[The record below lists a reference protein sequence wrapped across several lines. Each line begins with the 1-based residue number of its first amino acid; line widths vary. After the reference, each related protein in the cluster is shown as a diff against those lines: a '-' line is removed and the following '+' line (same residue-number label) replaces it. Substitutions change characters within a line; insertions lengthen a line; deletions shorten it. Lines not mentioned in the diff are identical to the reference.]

1 MKKRLYPR
9 LAWQGIRKNGK
20 IYFPYLAAC
29 IFVVMV
35 YYLIGFLSSDPVIR
49 EMEGGAQMQIIL
61 SLGTGVMG
69 IFSVIFLFYTNSF
82 LMKRRKKELGLYHVL
97 GMDRKNIAVVLIWEN
112 LMTAGTSLGGGIL
125 GGILF
130 SKLGQLAMIYLLGGK
145 ADFSFSINSD
155 ILIRTL
161 KTYGVIFLLLL
172 AYRILQIFRT
182 RPLDLLKSESL
193 GERPPR
199 ANWLSAILGAVL
211 LGAAYGMAVTVKEP
225 VTIIWLFFVAVLM
238 VIGATY
244 LLFMAGSVT
253 LCKVLKKNKKYYYK
267 TNHFVSLSSMMFR
280 MKRNGAGLASICI
293 LSTMVLVMVSGTV
306 SLFLGT
312 EDSLRSRYPR
322 NLVVNT
328 PSLEDGVVSQVNQ
341 IVEGALEKYGVRE
354 ENVLHYRQL
363 VMSGMAEGNRMI
375 LDYANSGEFSYTEYE
390 NVRQIMVVPVE
401 DYNRIMG
408 TDETLD
414 RQEVLVCN
422 TKTDWQENYQELI
435 LEGMGTWKIKD
446 QVEFVDNGV
455 DAMQIIPTTYL
466 FVSDVSVMEEMY
478 QSYPKA
484 GEEFEFW
491 NYYGTDLDCSD
502 ETQSLIA
509 QEISAGLQSLGEQDP
524 AFSGTTVEC
533 VGVERM
539 DFYSTYAGLF
549 FLGILLG
556 IVFLLGM
563 VLIMYYKQVSEGYED
578 QGRFEILQKVGMT
591 EKEIKKSINSQVLT
605 VFFMPLIWAGIHTA
619 FAFPMIY
626 RLLQLFSLH
635 NMWLL
640 IGITGGCFLGFGLV
654 YVLMY
659 LLTSKSY
666 YKIVRGGSFSSRRQ
680 RGIGQ
685 QN

>member
-112 LMTAGTSLGGGIL
+112 LMTAGISLGGGIL

-408 TDETLD
+408 TDET
-414 RQEVLVCN
+414 
-422 TKTDWQENYQELI
+422 
-435 LEGMGTWKIKD
+435 
-446 QVEFVDNGV
+446 
-455 DAMQIIPTTYL
+455 
-466 FVSDVSVMEEMY
+466 
-478 QSYPKA
+478 
-484 GEEFEFW
+484 
-491 NYYGTDLDCSD
+491 
-502 ETQSLIA
+502 QSLIA

-524 AFSGTTVEC
+524 AFSETTVEC

-578 QGRFEILQKVGMT
+578 QSRFEILQKVGMT
-591 EKEIKKSINSQVLT
+591 EREIRKSVNSQVLT

-680 RGIGQ
+680 RG
-685 QN
+685 

>member
-1 MKKRLYPR
+1 MKMRLYPR

-35 YYLIGFLSSDPVIR
+35 FYLIGFLSSDPVIR
-49 EMEGGAQMQIIL
+49 EMEGGAQMQVVL
-61 SLGTGVMG
+61 SLGTAVMG
-69 IFSVIFLFYTNSF
+69 VFSVIFLFYTNSF
-82 LMKRRKKELGLYHVL
+82 LMKRRKKELGLYHIL
-97 GMDRKNIAVVLIWEN
+97 GMDRKNIAFVLIWEN
-112 LMTAGTSLGGGIL
+112 LMTAGISLGTGLL

-130 SKLGQLAMIYLLGGK
+130 SKLGQLAMIYLLNGK
-145 ADFSFSINSD
+145 VDFSFSINFHVF
-155 ILIRTL
+155 ILTL
-161 KTYGVIFLLLL
+161 KTYGLIFLLLL

-199 ANWLSAILGAVL
+199 ANWISAL
-211 LGAAYGMAVTVKEP
+211 LGAALLAAAYFLSVTTKEP
-225 VTIIWLFFVAVLM
+225 VAIIWLFFVAVFM

-253 LCKVLKKNKKYYYK
+253 LCKILKKNKKYYYK

-328 PSLEDGVVSQVNQ
+328 PSLDNGIVDQVEQ
-341 IVEGALEKYGVRE
+341 IVAGALEKYGVQE

-363 VMSGMAEGNRMI
+363 VMSGMAQGNQVI
-375 LDYANSGEFSYTEYE
+375 LDYAKNGEFSYAEYE

-408 TDETLD
+408 TDESLD
-414 RQEVLVCN
+414 RQEILVCN
-422 TKTDWQENYQELI
+422 TKTDW
-435 LEGMGTWKIKD
+435 
-446 QVEFVDNGV
+446 
-455 DAMQIIPTTYL
+455 
-466 FVSDVSVMEEMY
+466 EEMY
-478 QSYPKA
+478 QDYPKA
-484 GEEFEFW
+484 EEQFQFW
-491 NYYGTDLDCSD
+491 DYYGTDLDCSD

-509 QEISAGLQSLGEQDP
+509 QEISSGLQSLGEQDP

-539 DFYSTYAGLF
+539 DFYSMYAGMF

-578 QGRFEILQKVGMT
+578 QDRFEILQKVGMT
-591 EKEIKKSINSQVLT
+591 EKEIRKSIHSQILT
-605 VFFMPLIWAGIHTA
+605 VFFMPLIGAGIHTA

-659 LLTSKSY
+659 LLTSRSY
-666 YKIVRGGSFSSRRQ
+666 YKIVRGGNFNSSKR
-680 RGIGQ
+680 IF
-685 QN
+685 

>member
-112 LMTAGTSLGGGIL
+112 LMTAGISLGAGIL

-145 ADFSFSINSD
+145 VDFSFSINFHV
-155 ILIRTL
+155 LIITL
-161 KTYGVIFLLLL
+161 KTYGLIFLLLL

-182 RPLDLLKSESL
+182 RPLELLKSESL

-408 TDETLD
+408 TDET
-414 RQEVLVCN
+414 
-422 TKTDWQENYQELI
+422 
-435 LEGMGTWKIKD
+435 
-446 QVEFVDNGV
+446 
-455 DAMQIIPTTYL
+455 
-466 FVSDVSVMEEMY
+466 
-478 QSYPKA
+478 
-484 GEEFEFW
+484 
-491 NYYGTDLDCSD
+491 
-502 ETQSLIA
+502 QSLIA

-578 QGRFEILQKVGMT
+578 QSRFEILQKVGMT
-591 EKEIKKSINSQVLT
+591 EREIRKSVNSQVLT

-680 RGIGQ
+680 RG
-685 QN
+685 

>member
-82 LMKRRKKELGLYHVL
+82 LMKRRKKELGMYHVL

-112 LMTAGTSLGGGIL
+112 LMTAGISL

-225 VTIIWLFFVAVLM
+225 VIIIWLFFVAVLM

-408 TDETLD
+408 TDET
-414 RQEVLVCN
+414 
-422 TKTDWQENYQELI
+422 
-435 LEGMGTWKIKD
+435 
-446 QVEFVDNGV
+446 
-455 DAMQIIPTTYL
+455 
-466 FVSDVSVMEEMY
+466 
-478 QSYPKA
+478 
-484 GEEFEFW
+484 
-491 NYYGTDLDCSD
+491 
-502 ETQSLIA
+502 QSLIA

-524 AFSGTTVEC
+524 DFSGTTVEC

-578 QGRFEILQKVGMT
+578 QSRFEILQKVGMT
-591 EKEIKKSINSQVLT
+591 EREIRKSVNSQVLT

-680 RGIGQ
+680 RG
-685 QN
+685 

>member
-20 IYFPYLAAC
+20 ICFPYLAAC

-35 YYLIGFLSSDPVIR
+35 FYLIGFLSSDPVIR
-49 EMEGGAQMQIIL
+49 EMEGGAQMQVVL
-61 SLGTGVMG
+61 SLGTAVMG
-69 IFSVIFLFYTNSF
+69 VFSVIFLFYTNSF
-82 LMKRRKKELGLYHVL
+82 LMKRRKKELGLYHIL
-97 GMDRKNIAVVLIWEN
+97 GMDRKNIAFVLIWEN
-112 LMTAGTSLGGGIL
+112 LMTAGISLGTGLL

-130 SKLGQLAMIYLLGGK
+130 SKLGQLAMIYLLNGK
-145 ADFSFSINSD
+145 VDFSFSINFHVS
-155 ILIRTL
+155 ILTL
-161 KTYGVIFLLLL
+161 KTYGLIFLLLL

-199 ANWLSAILGAVL
+199 ANWISAL
-211 LGAAYGMAVTVKEP
+211 LGAALLAAAYFLSVTTKEP
-225 VTIIWLFFVAVLM
+225 VAIIWLFFVAVFM

-253 LCKVLKKNKKYYYK
+253 LCKILKKNKKYYYK

-328 PSLEDGVVSQVNQ
+328 PSLDDGIVDQVGQ
-341 IVEGALEKYGVRE
+341 IVAGALEKYGVQE

-363 VMSGMAEGNRMI
+363 VMSGMAQGNQVI
-375 LDYANSGEFSYTEYE
+375 LDYAKNGEFSYAEYE

-408 TDETLD
+408 TDESLD
-414 RQEVLVCN
+414 RQEILVCN
-422 TKTDWQENYQELI
+422 TKTDWEENYQELT
-435 LEGMGTWKIKD
+435 LKGLGTWKIKD

-478 QSYPKA
+478 QDYPKA
-484 GEEFEFW
+484 EEQFQFW
-491 NYYGTDLDCSD
+491 DYYGTDLDCSD

-509 QEISAGLQSLGEQDP
+509 QEISSGLQSLGEQDP
-524 AFSGTTVEC
+524 AGYCLSFGN
-533 VGVERM
+533 GA
-539 DFYSTYAGLF
+539 DH
-549 FLGILLG
+549 
-556 IVFLLGM
+556 
-563 VLIMYYKQVSEGYED
+563 VL
-578 QGRFEILQKVGMT
+578 
-591 EKEIKKSINSQVLT
+591 
-605 VFFMPLIWAGIHTA
+605 
-619 FAFPMIY
+619 
-626 RLLQLFSLH
+626 
-635 NMWLL
+635 
-640 IGITGGCFLGFGLV
+640 
-654 YVLMY
+654 
-659 LLTSKSY
+659 
-666 YKIVRGGSFSSRRQ
+666 
-680 RGIGQ
+680 
-685 QN
+685 

>member
-82 LMKRRKKELGLYHVL
+82 LMKRRKKELGMYHVL

-112 LMTAGTSLGGGIL
+112 LMTAGISLGGGIL

-225 VTIIWLFFVAVLM
+225 VIIIWLFFVAVLM

-408 TDETLD
+408 TDET
-414 RQEVLVCN
+414 
-422 TKTDWQENYQELI
+422 
-435 LEGMGTWKIKD
+435 
-446 QVEFVDNGV
+446 
-455 DAMQIIPTTYL
+455 
-466 FVSDVSVMEEMY
+466 
-478 QSYPKA
+478 
-484 GEEFEFW
+484 
-491 NYYGTDLDCSD
+491 
-502 ETQSLIA
+502 QSLIA

-578 QGRFEILQKVGMT
+578 QSRFEILQKVGMT
-591 EKEIKKSINSQVLT
+591 EREIRKSVNSQVLT

-680 RGIGQ
+680 RG
-685 QN
+685 

>member
-82 LMKRRKKELGLYHVL
+82 LMKRRKKELGMYHVL

-112 LMTAGTSLGGGIL
+112 LMTAGISL

-225 VTIIWLFFVAVLM
+225 VIIIWLFFVAVLM

-408 TDETLD
+408 TDET
-414 RQEVLVCN
+414 
-422 TKTDWQENYQELI
+422 
-435 LEGMGTWKIKD
+435 
-446 QVEFVDNGV
+446 
-455 DAMQIIPTTYL
+455 
-466 FVSDVSVMEEMY
+466 
-478 QSYPKA
+478 
-484 GEEFEFW
+484 
-491 NYYGTDLDCSD
+491 
-502 ETQSLIA
+502 QSLIA

-524 AFSGTTVEC
+524 DFSGTTVEC
-533 VGVERM
+533 VGVERI

-578 QGRFEILQKVGMT
+578 QSRFEILQKVGMT
-591 EKEIKKSINSQVLT
+591 EREIRKSVNSQVLT

-680 RGIGQ
+680 RG
-685 QN
+685 

>member
-112 LMTAGTSLGGGIL
+112 LMTAGISLGGGIL

-408 TDETLD
+408 TDET
-414 RQEVLVCN
+414 
-422 TKTDWQENYQELI
+422 
-435 LEGMGTWKIKD
+435 
-446 QVEFVDNGV
+446 
-455 DAMQIIPTTYL
+455 
-466 FVSDVSVMEEMY
+466 
-478 QSYPKA
+478 
-484 GEEFEFW
+484 
-491 NYYGTDLDCSD
+491 
-502 ETQSLIA
+502 QSLIA
-509 QEISAGLQSLGEQDP
+509 QEISAGLQSLGEQEP

-578 QGRFEILQKVGMT
+578 QSRFEILQKVGMT
-591 EKEIKKSINSQVLT
+591 EREIRKSVNSQVLT

-666 YKIVRGGSFSSRRQ
+666 YKIVRGGNFSSRRQ
-680 RGIGQ
+680 RG
-685 QN
+685 

>member
-9 LAWQGIRKNGK
+9 LAWQGICKNGK
-20 IYFPYLAAC
+20 IYFPYLAAG

-35 YYLIGFLSSDPVIR
+35 FYLIGFLSSDPVVR
-49 EMEGGAQMQIIL
+49 EMDGGEQMQIVL
-61 SLGTGVMG
+61 SLGTVVMG

-97 GMDRKNIAVVLIWEN
+97 GMGRRNIGIVLIWEN
-112 LMTAGTSLGGGIL
+112 LMTGGVSLGAGLL

-130 SKLGQLAMIYLLGGK
+130 SKVGQLAMIYLLEGK
-145 ADFSFSINSD
+145 VNFSFSVNIE
-155 ILIRTL
+155 ILFLTL
-161 KTYGVIFLLLL
+161 KVYGVIFFLILV
-172 AYRILQIFRT
+172 YGILQILRT
-182 RPLDLLKSESL
+182 KPLDLLKSESL
-193 GERPPR
+193 GERPPK
-199 ANWLSAILGAVL
+199 ANWLTAILGTIL
-211 LGAAYGMAVTVKEP
+211 LAGAYFLSITVKEP
-225 VTIIWLFFVAVLM
+225 VAIVWLFFVAVIM

-253 LCKVLKKNKKYYYK
+253 LCKILKKNKKYYYK

-328 PSLEDGVVSQVNQ
+328 PSLEEGVVSQVSQ
-341 IVEGALEKYGVRE
+341 IVEGALKKYGVQE
-354 ENVLHYRQL
+354 ENTLHYRQL
-363 VMSGMAEGNRMI
+363 VMSGMAEGNWMI

-422 TKTDWQENYQELI
+422 TKTDLQENYQELT
-435 LEGMGTWKIKD
+435 LEGLGTWKIKD

-466 FVSDVSVMEEMY
+466 FVSNVTVMEEMY

-484 GEEFEFW
+484 EEQFEFW

-509 QEISAGLQSLGEQDP
+509 QEISAGLQSLGEQDS
-524 AFSGTTVEC
+524 AYSGTTVEC
-533 VGVERM
+533 VGIERM
-539 DFYSTYAGLF
+539 DFYSMYAGLF

-591 EKEIKKSINSQVLT
+591 EKEVKKSINSQVLT

-640 IGITGGCFLGFGLV
+640 IGITGGCFLEFGLV

-659 LLTSKSY
+659 LLTSRSY
-666 YKIVRGGSFSSRRQ
+666 YKIVSGGNFSSHRQ
-680 RGIGQ
+680 RG
-685 QN
+685 

>member
-1 MKKRLYPR
+1 
-9 LAWQGIRKNGK
+9 
-20 IYFPYLAAC
+20 
-29 IFVVMV
+29 
-35 YYLIGFLSSDPVIR
+35 
-49 EMEGGAQMQIIL
+49 
-61 SLGTGVMG
+61 
-69 IFSVIFLFYTNSF
+69 
-82 LMKRRKKELGLYHVL
+82 
-97 GMDRKNIAVVLIWEN
+97 
-112 LMTAGTSLGGGIL
+112 
-125 GGILF
+125 
-130 SKLGQLAMIYLLGGK
+130 MIYLLNGK
-145 ADFSFSINSD
+145 VDFSFSINFHVF
-155 ILIRTL
+155 ILTL
-161 KTYGVIFLLLL
+161 KTYGLIFLLLL

-199 ANWLSAILGAVL
+199 ANWISAL
-211 LGAAYGMAVTVKEP
+211 LGAALLAAAYFLSVTTKEP
-225 VTIIWLFFVAVLM
+225 VAIIWLFFVAVFM

-253 LCKVLKKNKKYYYK
+253 LCKILKKNKKYYYK

-328 PSLEDGVVSQVNQ
+328 PSLDNGIVDQVEQ
-341 IVEGALEKYGVRE
+341 IVAGALEKYGVQE

-363 VMSGMAEGNRMI
+363 VMSGMAQGNQVI
-375 LDYANSGEFSYTEYE
+375 LDYAKNGEFSYAEYE

-408 TDETLD
+408 TDESLD
-414 RQEVLVCN
+414 RQEILVCN
-422 TKTDWQENYQELI
+422 TKTDWEENYQELT
-435 LEGMGTWKIKD
+435 LKGLGTWKIKD

-466 FVSDVSVMEEMY
+466 FISDVSVMEEMY
-478 QSYPKA
+478 QDYPKA
-484 GEEFEFW
+484 EEQFQFW
-491 NYYGTDLDCSD
+491 DYYGTDLDCSD

-509 QEISAGLQSLGEQDP
+509 QEISSGLQSLGEQDP

-539 DFYSTYAGLF
+539 DFYSMYAGMF

-578 QGRFEILQKVGMT
+578 QDRFEILQKVGMT
-591 EKEIKKSINSQVLT
+591 EKEIRKSIHSQILT
-605 VFFMPLIWAGIHTA
+605 VFFMPLIGAGIHTA

-659 LLTSKSY
+659 LLTSRSY
-666 YKIVRGGSFSSRRQ
+666 YKIVRGGNFNSSKR
-680 RGIGQ
+680 IF
-685 QN
+685 

>member
-1 MKKRLYPR
+1 MKMRLYPR

-49 EMEGGAQMQIIL
+49 EMEGGEQMQLVL
-61 SLGTGVMG
+61 SLGTAVMG
-69 IFSVIFLFYTNSF
+69 VFSVIFLFYTNSF

-97 GMDRKNIAVVLIWEN
+97 GMDRKNIAFVLIWEN
-112 LMTAGTSLGGGIL
+112 LMTAGISLGAGIL

-145 ADFSFSINSD
+145 VDFSFSINFHV
-155 ILIRTL
+155 LIITL
-161 KTYGVIFLLLL
+161 KTYGLIFLLLL

-182 RPLDLLKSESL
+182 RPLELLKSESL

-199 ANWLSAILGAVL
+199 ANWISALLGAVL
-211 LGAAYGMAVTVKEP
+211 LGTAYGMAVTVKEP

-341 IVEGALEKYGVRE
+341 IVEGALEKYGVQE

-363 VMSGMAEGNRMI
+363 VMSGLAEGNQII
-375 LDYANSGEFSYTEYE
+375 LDYANKGEFSYKEYE

-408 TDETLD
+408 TDESLD
-414 RQEVLVCN
+414 RQEILVCN
-422 TKTDWQENYQELI
+422 TKTDLQENYQELI
-435 LEGMGTWKIKD
+435 LEGLGTWKIKD
-446 QVEFVDNGV
+446 QVEFVDNGI

-484 GEEFEFW
+484 GEQFEFW

-524 AFSGTTVEC
+524 AFSATTVEC
-533 VGVERM
+533 VGVEQM

-578 QGRFEILQKVGMT
+578 QSRFEILQKVGMT
-591 EKEIKKSINSQVLT
+591 EREIRKSVNSQVLT

-666 YKIVRGGSFSSRRQ
+666 YKIVRGGNFSSRRQ
-680 RGIGQ
+680 RG
-685 QN
+685 

>member
-1 MKKRLYPR
+1 
-9 LAWQGIRKNGK
+9 
-20 IYFPYLAAC
+20 
-29 IFVVMV
+29 
-35 YYLIGFLSSDPVIR
+35 
-49 EMEGGAQMQIIL
+49 
-61 SLGTGVMG
+61 
-69 IFSVIFLFYTNSF
+69 
-82 LMKRRKKELGLYHVL
+82 
-97 GMDRKNIAVVLIWEN
+97 
-112 LMTAGTSLGGGIL
+112 
-125 GGILF
+125 
-130 SKLGQLAMIYLLGGK
+130 
-145 ADFSFSINSD
+145 
-155 ILIRTL
+155 
-161 KTYGVIFLLLL
+161 
-172 AYRILQIFRT
+172 
-182 RPLDLLKSESL
+182 
-193 GERPPR
+193 
-199 ANWLSAILGAVL
+199 
-211 LGAAYGMAVTVKEP
+211 MAVTVKEP

-363 VMSGMAEGNRMI
+363 VMSGMAEGNQMI
-375 LDYANSGEFSYTEYE
+375 LDYANKGEFSYTEYE
-390 NVRQIMVVPVE
+390 NIRQIMVVPVE
-401 DYNRIMG
+401 DYNQIMG

-435 LEGMGTWKIKD
+435 LEGLGTWKIKD
-446 QVEFVDNGV
+446 QVEFVDNGI

-484 GEEFEFW
+484 GEQFEFW

-524 AFSGTTVEC
+524 AFSATTVEC

-578 QGRFEILQKVGMT
+578 QSRFEILQKVGMT
-591 EKEIKKSINSQVLT
+591 EREIRKSVNSQVLT

-666 YKIVRGGSFSSRRQ
+666 YKIVRGGNFSSRRQ
-680 RGIGQ
+680 RG
-685 QN
+685 

>member
-112 LMTAGTSLGGGIL
+112 LMTAGISLGGGIL

-328 PSLEDGVVSQVNQ
+328 PSLEDGVVNQ

-408 TDETLD
+408 TDET
-414 RQEVLVCN
+414 
-422 TKTDWQENYQELI
+422 
-435 LEGMGTWKIKD
+435 
-446 QVEFVDNGV
+446 
-455 DAMQIIPTTYL
+455 
-466 FVSDVSVMEEMY
+466 
-478 QSYPKA
+478 
-484 GEEFEFW
+484 
-491 NYYGTDLDCSD
+491 
-502 ETQSLIA
+502 QSLIA

-524 AFSGTTVEC
+524 DFSGTTVEC

-563 VLIMYYKQVSEGYED
+563 VLIMYYKQVSEGFED
-578 QGRFEILQKVGMT
+578 QSRFEILQKVGMT
-591 EKEIKKSINSQVLT
+591 EREIRKSVNSQVLT

-666 YKIVRGGSFSSRRQ
+666 YKIVRGGNFSSRRQ
-680 RGIGQ
+680 RG
-685 QN
+685 

>member
-112 LMTAGTSLGGGIL
+112 LMTAGISLGGGIL

-225 VTIIWLFFVAVLM
+225 VIIIWLFFVAVLM

-354 ENVLHYRQL
+354 ENVLHYRQM

-408 TDETLD
+408 T
-414 RQEVLVCN
+414 
-422 TKTDWQENYQELI
+422 
-435 LEGMGTWKIKD
+435 
-446 QVEFVDNGV
+446 
-455 DAMQIIPTTYL
+455 
-466 FVSDVSVMEEMY
+466 
-478 QSYPKA
+478 
-484 GEEFEFW
+484 
-491 NYYGTDLDCSD
+491 D

-578 QGRFEILQKVGMT
+578 QSRFEILQKVGMT
-591 EKEIKKSINSQVLT
+591 EREIRKSVNSQVLT

-666 YKIVRGGSFSSRRQ
+666 YKIVRGGNFSSRRQ
-680 RGIGQ
+680 RG
-685 QN
+685 

>member
-9 LAWQGIRKNGK
+9 LAWQGICKNGK
-20 IYFPYLAAC
+20 IYFPYLAAG

-35 YYLIGFLSSDPVIR
+35 FYLIGFLSSDPVVR
-49 EMEGGAQMQIIL
+49 EMDGGEQMQIVL
-61 SLGTGVMG
+61 SLGTVVMG

-97 GMDRKNIAVVLIWEN
+97 GMGRRNIGIILIWEN
-112 LMTAGTSLGGGIL
+112 LMTGGVSLGAGLL

-130 SKLGQLAMIYLLGGK
+130 SKVGQLAMIYLLEGK
-145 ADFSFSINSD
+145 VNFSFSVNIE
-155 ILIRTL
+155 ILFLTL
-161 KTYGVIFLLLL
+161 KVYGVIFFLILV
-172 AYRILQIFRT
+172 YGILQILRT
-182 RPLDLLKSESL
+182 EPLDLLKSESL
-193 GERPPR
+193 GERPPK
-199 ANWLSAILGAVL
+199 ANWLTAILGTIL
-211 LGAAYGMAVTVKEP
+211 LAGAYFLSITVKEP
-225 VTIIWLFFVAVLM
+225 VAIVWLFFVAVIM

-253 LCKVLKKNKKYYYK
+253 LCKILKKNKKYYYK

-328 PSLEDGVVSQVNQ
+328 PSLEEGVVSQVSQ
-341 IVEGALEKYGVRE
+341 IVEGALKKYGVQE
-354 ENVLHYRQL
+354 ENTLHYRQL
-363 VMSGMAEGNRMI
+363 VMSGMAEGNWMI

-422 TKTDWQENYQELI
+422 TKTDLQENYQELT
-435 LEGMGTWKIKD
+435 LEGLGTWKIKD

-466 FVSDVSVMEEMY
+466 FVSNVTVMEEMY

-484 GEEFEFW
+484 EEQFEFW

-509 QEISAGLQSLGEQDP
+509 QEISAGLQSLGEQDS
-524 AFSGTTVEC
+524 AYSGTTVEC
-533 VGVERM
+533 VGIERM
-539 DFYSTYAGLF
+539 DFYSMYAGLF

-591 EKEIKKSINSQVLT
+591 EKEVKKSINSQVLT

-640 IGITGGCFLGFGLV
+640 IGITGGCFLEFGLV

-659 LLTSKSY
+659 LLTSRSY
-666 YKIVRGGSFSSRRQ
+666 YKIVSGGNFSSHRQ
-680 RGIGQ
+680 RG
-685 QN
+685 

>member
-1 MKKRLYPR
+1 MKMRLYPR

-49 EMEGGAQMQIIL
+49 EMEGGEQMQLVL
-61 SLGTGVMG
+61 SLGTAVMG
-69 IFSVIFLFYTNSF
+69 VFSVIFLFYTNSF

-97 GMDRKNIAVVLIWEN
+97 GMDRKNIAFVLIWEN
-112 LMTAGTSLGGGIL
+112 LMTAGISLEAGIL

-145 ADFSFSINSD
+145 VDFSFSINFHV
-155 ILIRTL
+155 LIITL
-161 KTYGVIFLLLL
+161 KTYGLIFLLLL

-182 RPLDLLKSESL
+182 RPLELLKSESL

-199 ANWLSAILGAVL
+199 ANWISALLGAVL
-211 LGAAYGMAVTVKEP
+211 LGTAYGMAVTVKEP

-341 IVEGALEKYGVRE
+341 IVEGALEKYGVQE

-363 VMSGMAEGNRMI
+363 VMSGLAEGNQII
-375 LDYANSGEFSYTEYE
+375 LDYANKGEFSYKEYE

-408 TDETLD
+408 TDESLD
-414 RQEVLVCN
+414 RQEILVCN
-422 TKTDWQENYQELI
+422 TKTDLQENHQELI
-435 LEGMGTWKIKD
+435 LEGLGTWKIKD

-466 FVSDVSVMEEMY
+466 FVSDVTVMEEMY

-484 GEEFEFW
+484 GEQFEFW

-509 QEISAGLQSLGEQDP
+509 QENYCRVCRGRADGFLFYVCRTVLPGDP
-524 AFSGTTVEC
+524 AGHRVPSEDGA
-533 VGVERM
+533 
-539 DFYSTYAGLF
+539 DH
-549 FLGILLG
+549 
-556 IVFLLGM
+556 
-563 VLIMYYKQVSEGYED
+563 VL
-578 QGRFEILQKVGMT
+578 
-591 EKEIKKSINSQVLT
+591 
-605 VFFMPLIWAGIHTA
+605 
-619 FAFPMIY
+619 
-626 RLLQLFSLH
+626 
-635 NMWLL
+635 
-640 IGITGGCFLGFGLV
+640 
-654 YVLMY
+654 
-659 LLTSKSY
+659 
-666 YKIVRGGSFSSRRQ
+666 
-680 RGIGQ
+680 
-685 QN
+685 

>member
-82 LMKRRKKELGLYHVL
+82 LMKRRKKELGMYHVL

-112 LMTAGTSLGGGIL
+112 LMTAGISLGGGIL

-225 VTIIWLFFVAVLM
+225 VIIIWLFFVAVLM

-408 TDETLD
+408 TDET
-414 RQEVLVCN
+414 
-422 TKTDWQENYQELI
+422 
-435 LEGMGTWKIKD
+435 
-446 QVEFVDNGV
+446 
-455 DAMQIIPTTYL
+455 
-466 FVSDVSVMEEMY
+466 
-478 QSYPKA
+478 
-484 GEEFEFW
+484 
-491 NYYGTDLDCSD
+491 
-502 ETQSLIA
+502 QSLIA
-509 QEISAGLQSLGEQDP
+509 QEISAGLQSLGEQNPD
-524 AFSGTTVEC
+524 FSGTTVEC

-578 QGRFEILQKVGMT
+578 QSRFEILQKVGMT
-591 EKEIKKSINSQVLT
+591 EREIRKSVNSQVLT

-680 RGIGQ
+680 RG
-685 QN
+685 

>member
-112 LMTAGTSLGGGIL
+112 LMTAGISLGGGIL

-408 TDETLD
+408 TDET
-414 RQEVLVCN
+414 
-422 TKTDWQENYQELI
+422 
-435 LEGMGTWKIKD
+435 
-446 QVEFVDNGV
+446 
-455 DAMQIIPTTYL
+455 
-466 FVSDVSVMEEMY
+466 
-478 QSYPKA
+478 
-484 GEEFEFW
+484 
-491 NYYGTDLDCSD
+491 
-502 ETQSLIA
+502 QSLIA

-578 QGRFEILQKVGMT
+578 QSRFEILQKVGMT
-591 EKEIKKSINSQVLT
+591 EREIRKSVNSQVLT

-666 YKIVRGGSFSSRRQ
+666 YKIVRGGNFSSRRQ
-680 RGIGQ
+680 RG
-685 QN
+685 

>member
-1 MKKRLYPR
+1 
-9 LAWQGIRKNGK
+9 
-20 IYFPYLAAC
+20 
-29 IFVVMV
+29 MV

-112 LMTAGTSLGGGIL
+112 LMTAGISLGGGIL

-408 TDETLD
+408 TDET
-414 RQEVLVCN
+414 
-422 TKTDWQENYQELI
+422 
-435 LEGMGTWKIKD
+435 
-446 QVEFVDNGV
+446 
-455 DAMQIIPTTYL
+455 
-466 FVSDVSVMEEMY
+466 
-478 QSYPKA
+478 
-484 GEEFEFW
+484 
-491 NYYGTDLDCSD
+491 
-502 ETQSLIA
+502 QSLIA

-578 QGRFEILQKVGMT
+578 QSRFEILQKVGMT
-591 EKEIKKSINSQVLT
+591 EREIRKSVNSQVLT

-666 YKIVRGGSFSSRRQ
+666 YKIVRGGNFSSRRQ
-680 RGIGQ
+680 RG
-685 QN
+685 

>member
-112 LMTAGTSLGGGIL
+112 LMTAGISLGGGIL
-125 GGILF
+125 GEILF

-211 LGAAYGMAVTVKEP
+211 LGLPTAS
-225 VTIIWLFFVAVLM
+225 WLFFVAVLM

-578 QGRFEILQKVGMT
+578 QSRFEILQKVGMT
-591 EKEIKKSINSQVLT
+591 EREIRKSVNSQVLT

-666 YKIVRGGSFSSRRQ
+666 YKIVRGGNFSSRRQ
-680 RGIGQ
+680 RG
-685 QN
+685 

>member
-112 LMTAGTSLGGGIL
+112 LMTAGISLGGGIL

-363 VMSGMAEGNRMI
+363 VMSGMAEGNQMI
-375 LDYANSGEFSYTEYE
+375 LDYANKGEFSYTEYE
-390 NVRQIMVVPVE
+390 NIRQIMVVPVE
-401 DYNRIMG
+401 DYNQIMG

-435 LEGMGTWKIKD
+435 LEGLGTWKIKD
-446 QVEFVDNGV
+446 QVEFVDNGI

-484 GEEFEFW
+484 GEQFEFW

-524 AFSGTTVEC
+524 AFSATTVEC
-533 VGVERM
+533 VGAERM

-578 QGRFEILQKVGMT
+578 QSRFEILQKVGMT
-591 EKEIKKSINSQVLT
+591 EREIRKSVNSQVLT

-666 YKIVRGGSFSSRRQ
+666 YKIVRGGNFSSRRQ
-680 RGIGQ
+680 RG
-685 QN
+685 

>member
-1 MKKRLYPR
+1 ML
-9 LAWQGIRKNGK
+9 
-20 IYFPYLAAC
+20 LAAA
-29 IFVVMV
+29 
-35 YYLIGFLSSDPVIR
+35 YFLS
-49 EMEGGAQMQIIL
+49 
-61 SLGTGVMG
+61 
-69 IFSVIFLFYTNSF
+69 
-82 LMKRRKKELGLYHVL
+82 
-97 GMDRKNIAVVLIWEN
+97 
-112 LMTAGTSLGGGIL
+112 
-125 GGILF
+125 
-130 SKLGQLAMIYLLGGK
+130 
-145 ADFSFSINSD
+145 
-155 ILIRTL
+155 
-161 KTYGVIFLLLL
+161 
-172 AYRILQIFRT
+172 
-182 RPLDLLKSESL
+182 
-193 GERPPR
+193 
-199 ANWLSAILGAVL
+199 
-211 LGAAYGMAVTVKEP
+211 VTTEEP
-225 VTIIWLFFVAVLM
+225 VTIIWLFFVAVFM

-253 LCKVLKKNKKYYYK
+253 LCKILKKNKNYYYK

-328 PSLEDGVVSQVNQ
+328 PSLDNGIVDQVGQ
-341 IVEGALEKYGVRE
+341 IVAGALEKYGVQE

-363 VMSGMAEGNRMI
+363 VMSGMAQGNQMI
-375 LDYANSGEFSYTEYE
+375 LDYAKNGEFSYTEYG
-390 NVRQIMVVPVE
+390 NVRQIIVVPVE

-408 TDETLD
+408 TDESLD
-414 RQEVLVCN
+414 RREILVCN
-422 TKTDWQENYQELI
+422 TKTDWEENYQELT
-435 LEGMGTWKIKD
+435 LEGLGTWKIKD

-478 QSYPKA
+478 QDYPKA
-484 GEEFEFW
+484 EEQFEFW
-491 NYYGTDLDCSD
+491 DYYGTDLDCSD

-509 QEISAGLQSLGEQDP
+509 QEISFGLQSLGEQDP

-539 DFYSTYAGLF
+539 DFYSMYAGMF

-578 QGRFEILQKVGMT
+578 QDRFEILQKVGMT
-591 EKEIKKSINSQVLT
+591 EKEIRKSINSQILT

-659 LLTSKSY
+659 LLTSRSY
-666 YKIVRGGSFSSRRQ
+666 YKIVRGSVLSLHR
-680 RGIGQ
+680 
-685 QN
+685 

>member
-9 LAWQGIRKNGK
+9 LAWQGICKNGK
-20 IYFPYLAAC
+20 IYFPYLAAG

-35 YYLIGFLSSDPVIR
+35 FYLIGFLSSDPVVR
-49 EMEGGAQMQIIL
+49 KMDGGEQMQIVL
-61 SLGTGVMG
+61 SLGTVVMG

-97 GMDRKNIAVVLIWEN
+97 GMGRRNIGIVLIWEN
-112 LMTAGTSLGGGIL
+112 LMTGGISLGAGLL

-130 SKLGQLAMIYLLGGK
+130 SKVGQLAMIYLLEGEVN
-145 ADFSFSINSD
+145 FSFSVNIE
-155 ILIRTL
+155 ILFLTL
-161 KTYGVIFLLLL
+161 KVYGVIFFLILI
-172 AYRILQIFRT
+172 YGILQIFRT
-182 RPLDLLKSESL
+182 KPLDLLKSESL
-193 GERPPR
+193 GECPPK
-199 ANWLSAILGAVL
+199 ANLLTAILGIVL
-211 LGAAYGMAVTVKEP
+211 LAGAYFMSITVKEP
-225 VTIIWLFFVAVLM
+225 VAIVWLFFVAVIM

-253 LCKVLKKNKKYYYK
+253 LCKILKKNKKYYYK

-328 PSLEDGVVSQVNQ
+328 PSLEEGAVSQVSQ
-341 IVEGALEKYGVRE
+341 IVEGALKKYGVQE

-363 VMSGMAEGNRMI
+363 VMSGMVEGNQVI
-375 LDYANSGEFSYTEYE
+375 LDYANKGEFSYTEYE
-390 NVRQIMVVPVE
+390 NVRQIIVVPVE

-408 TDETLD
+408 TDVTLD
-414 RQEVLVCN
+414 RQEILVCN
-422 TKTDWQENYQELI
+422 TKSGFKEDYQELT
-435 LEGMGTWKIKD
+435 LEGLGTWKIKD
-446 QVEFVDNGV
+446 QVDFVDNGV

-466 FVSDVSVMEEMY
+466 FVSDESVMEEMY

-509 QEISAGLQSLGEQDP
+509 EEITAGLQNLGDQDP
-524 AFSGTTVEC
+524 AFTGTTVEC
-533 VGVERM
+533 VGIERM
-539 DFYSTYAGLF
+539 DFYSMYAGLF

-591 EKEIKKSINSQVLT
+591 KKDIKKSINSQVLT

-659 LLTSKSY
+659 ILTSRSY
-666 YKIVRGGSFSSRRQ
+666 YKIVSGGNFSSHRQ
-680 RGIGQ
+680 RG
-685 QN
+685 

>member
-1 MKKRLYPR
+1 MKMRLYPR

-35 YYLIGFLSSDPVIR
+35 FYLIGFLSSDPVIR
-49 EMEGGAQMQIIL
+49 EMEGGAQMQVVL
-61 SLGTGVMG
+61 SLGTAVMG
-69 IFSVIFLFYTNSF
+69 VFSVIFLFYTNSF
-82 LMKRRKKELGLYHVL
+82 LMKRRKKELGLYHIL
-97 GMDRKNIAVVLIWEN
+97 GMDRKNIAFVLIWEN
-112 LMTAGTSLGGGIL
+112 LMTAGISLGTGLL

-130 SKLGQLAMIYLLGGK
+130 SKLGQLAMIYLLNGK
-145 ADFSFSINSD
+145 VDFSFSINFHVF
-155 ILIRTL
+155 ILTI
-161 KTYGVIFLLLL
+161 KTYGLIFLLLL

-199 ANWLSAILGAVL
+199 ANWISALLGAVL
-211 LGAAYGMAVTVKEP
+211 LAAAYFLSVTTEEP
-225 VTIIWLFFVAVLM
+225 VTIIWLFFVAVFM

-253 LCKVLKKNKKYYYK
+253 LCKILKKNKNYYYK

-328 PSLEDGVVSQVNQ
+328 PSLDNGIVDQVEQ
-341 IVEGALEKYGVRE
+341 IVAGALEKYGVQE

-363 VMSGMAEGNRMI
+363 VMSGMAQGNQVI
-375 LDYANSGEFSYTEYE
+375 LDYAKNGEFSYAEYE

-408 TDETLD
+408 TDESLD
-414 RQEVLVCN
+414 RQEILVCN
-422 TKTDWQENYQELI
+422 TKTDW
-435 LEGMGTWKIKD
+435 
-446 QVEFVDNGV
+446 
-455 DAMQIIPTTYL
+455 
-466 FVSDVSVMEEMY
+466 EEMY
-478 QSYPKA
+478 QDYPKA
-484 GEEFEFW
+484 EEQFQFW
-491 NYYGTDLDCSD
+491 DYYGTDLDCSD

-509 QEISAGLQSLGEQDP
+509 QEISSGLQSLGEQDP

-539 DFYSTYAGLF
+539 DFYSMYAGMF

-578 QGRFEILQKVGMT
+578 QDRFEILQKVGMT
-591 EKEIKKSINSQVLT
+591 EKEIRKSIHSQILT
-605 VFFMPLIWAGIHTA
+605 VFFMPLIGAGIHTA

-659 LLTSKSY
+659 LLTSRSY
-666 YKIVRGGSFSSRRQ
+666 YKIVRGGNFNSSKR
-680 RGIGQ
+680 IF
-685 QN
+685 

>member
-9 LAWQGIRKNGK
+9 LAWQGICKNGK
-20 IYFPYLAAC
+20 IYFPYLAAG

-35 YYLIGFLSSDPVIR
+35 FYLIGFLSSDPVVR
-49 EMEGGAQMQIIL
+49 EMDGGEQMQIVL
-61 SLGTGVMG
+61 SLGTVVMG

-97 GMDRKNIAVVLIWEN
+97 GMGRRNIGIVLIWEN
-112 LMTAGTSLGGGIL
+112 LMTGGVSLGAGLL

-130 SKLGQLAMIYLLGGK
+130 SKVGQLAMIYLLEGK
-145 ADFSFSINSD
+145 VNFSFSVNIE
-155 ILIRTL
+155 ILFLTL
-161 KTYGVIFLLLL
+161 KVYGVIFFLILV
-172 AYRILQIFRT
+172 YGILQILRT
-182 RPLDLLKSESL
+182 KPLDLLKSESL
-193 GERPPR
+193 GERPPK
-199 ANWLSAILGAVL
+199 ANWLTAILGTIL
-211 LGAAYGMAVTVKEP
+211 LAGAYFLSITVKEP
-225 VTIIWLFFVAVLM
+225 VAIVWLFFVAVIM

-253 LCKVLKKNKKYYYK
+253 LCKILKKNKKYYYK

-328 PSLEDGVVSQVNQ
+328 PSLEEGVVSQVSQ
-341 IVEGALEKYGVRE
+341 IVEGALKKYGVQE
-354 ENVLHYRQL
+354 ENTLHYRQL

-422 TKTDWQENYQELI
+422 TKTDLQENYQELT
-435 LEGMGTWKIKD
+435 LEGLGTWKIKD

-466 FVSDVSVMEEMY
+466 FVSNVTVMEEMY

-484 GEEFEFW
+484 EEQFEFW

-509 QEISAGLQSLGEQDP
+509 QEISAGLQSLGEQDS
-524 AFSGTTVEC
+524 AYSGTTVEC
-533 VGVERM
+533 VGIERM
-539 DFYSTYAGLF
+539 DFYSMYAGLF

-591 EKEIKKSINSQVLT
+591 EKEVKKSINSQVLT

-640 IGITGGCFLGFGLV
+640 IGITGGCFLEFGLV

-659 LLTSKSY
+659 LLTSRSY
-666 YKIVRGGSFSSRRQ
+666 YKIVSGGNFSSHRQ
-680 RGIGQ
+680 RG
-685 QN
+685 

>member
-112 LMTAGTSLGGGIL
+112 LMTAGISLGGGIL

-408 TDETLD
+408 TDET
-414 RQEVLVCN
+414 
-422 TKTDWQENYQELI
+422 
-435 LEGMGTWKIKD
+435 
-446 QVEFVDNGV
+446 
-455 DAMQIIPTTYL
+455 
-466 FVSDVSVMEEMY
+466 
-478 QSYPKA
+478 
-484 GEEFEFW
+484 
-491 NYYGTDLDCSD
+491 
-502 ETQSLIA
+502 QSLIA

-524 AFSGTTVEC
+524 DFSGTTVEC

-578 QGRFEILQKVGMT
+578 QSRFEILQKVGMT
-591 EKEIKKSINSQVLT
+591 EREIRKSVNSQVLT

-666 YKIVRGGSFSSRRQ
+666 YKIVRGGNFSSRRQ
-680 RGIGQ
+680 RG
-685 QN
+685 

>member
-9 LAWQGIRKNGK
+9 LAWQGICKNGK
-20 IYFPYLAAC
+20 IYFPYLAAG

-35 YYLIGFLSSDPVIR
+35 FYLIGFLSSDPVVR
-49 EMEGGAQMQIIL
+49 EMDGGEQMQIVL
-61 SLGTGVMG
+61 SLGTVVMG

-97 GMDRKNIAVVLIWEN
+97 GMGRRNIGIILIWEN
-112 LMTAGTSLGGGIL
+112 LMTGGVSLGAGLL

-130 SKLGQLAMIYLLGGK
+130 SKVGQLAMIYLLEGK
-145 ADFSFSINSD
+145 VNFSFSVNIE
-155 ILIRTL
+155 ILFLTL
-161 KTYGVIFLLLL
+161 KVYGVIFFLILV
-172 AYRILQIFRT
+172 YGILQILRT
-182 RPLDLLKSESL
+182 EPLDLLKSESL
-193 GERPPR
+193 GERPPK
-199 ANWLSAILGAVL
+199 ANWLTAILGTIL
-211 LGAAYGMAVTVKEP
+211 LAGAYFLSITVKEP
-225 VTIIWLFFVAVLM
+225 VAIVWLFFVAVIM

-253 LCKVLKKNKKYYYK
+253 LCKILKKNKKYYYK

-328 PSLEDGVVSQVNQ
+328 PSLEEGVVSQVSQ
-341 IVEGALEKYGVRE
+341 IVEGALKKYGVQE
-354 ENVLHYRQL
+354 ENTLHYRQL
-363 VMSGMAEGNRMI
+363 VMSGMAEGNWMI

-422 TKTDWQENYQELI
+422 TKTDLQENYQELT
-435 LEGMGTWKIKD
+435 LEGLGTWKIKD

-466 FVSDVSVMEEMY
+466 FVSNVTVMEEMY

-484 GEEFEFW
+484 EEQFEFW

-509 QEISAGLQSLGEQDP
+509 QEISAGLQSLGEQDS
-524 AFSGTTVEC
+524 AYSGTTVEC
-533 VGVERM
+533 VGIERM
-539 DFYSTYAGLF
+539 DFYSMYAGLF

-591 EKEIKKSINSQVLT
+591 EKEVKKSINSQVLT

-659 LLTSKSY
+659 LLTSRSY
-666 YKIVRGGSFSSRRQ
+666 YKIVSGGNFSSHRQ
-680 RGIGQ
+680 RG
-685 QN
+685 

>member
-82 LMKRRKKELGLYHVL
+82 LMKRRKKEQGLYHVL

-112 LMTAGTSLGGGIL
+112 LMTAGISLGGGIL

-199 ANWLSAILGAVL
+199 ANWLSAILG
-211 LGAAYGMAVTVKEP
+211 
-225 VTIIWLFFVAVLM
+225 AVLM

-578 QGRFEILQKVGMT
+578 QSRFEILQKVGMT
-591 EKEIKKSINSQVLT
+591 EREIRKSVNSQVLT

-680 RGIGQ
+680 RG
-685 QN
+685 

>member
-69 IFSVIFLFYTNSF
+69 IFSAIFLFYTNSF

-97 GMDRKNIAVVLIWEN
+97 GMDRKNIEVVLIWEN
-112 LMTAGTSLGGGIL
+112 LMTAGISLGGGIL

-408 TDETLD
+408 TDET
-414 RQEVLVCN
+414 
-422 TKTDWQENYQELI
+422 
-435 LEGMGTWKIKD
+435 
-446 QVEFVDNGV
+446 
-455 DAMQIIPTTYL
+455 
-466 FVSDVSVMEEMY
+466 
-478 QSYPKA
+478 
-484 GEEFEFW
+484 
-491 NYYGTDLDCSD
+491 
-502 ETQSLIA
+502 QSLIA
-509 QEISAGLQSLGEQDP
+509 QEISAGLQSLGEQEP

-578 QGRFEILQKVGMT
+578 QSRFEILQKVGMT
-591 EKEIKKSINSQVLT
+591 EREIRKSVNSQVLT

-680 RGIGQ
+680 RG
-685 QN
+685 